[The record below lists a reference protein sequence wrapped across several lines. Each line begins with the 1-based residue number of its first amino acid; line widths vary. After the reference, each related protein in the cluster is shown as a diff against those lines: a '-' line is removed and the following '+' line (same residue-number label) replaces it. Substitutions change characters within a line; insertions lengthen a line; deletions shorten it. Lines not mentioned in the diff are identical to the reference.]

1 MNRNTIIIIGML
13 TLLASLFGCREAKKR
28 QAPRGEGL
36 IIPATPVK
44 DYPGGGMGS
53 VYALLATL
61 EAEHLSR
68 GDSVNLSA
76 PYLVRCWLKEQALSA
91 YFSGQSLP
99 EHLSCPVPV
108 GIHLLSTYG
117 LYPYDS
123 YPERDGYQQSVTVR
137 KLQSVIEGAR
147 KRPTTLSQLSRRI
160 DDVLDRAMGYL
171 PADRVH
177 FLGADYTPGE
187 FARSVC
193 SPDEYLRL
201 VSFPSL
207 PFGELHANSPACS
220 YPLGLG
226 QMVTLNLPL
235 DSLTHHLRKA
245 VESGHAVCWEGDTTN
260 AAFRHGRAGWVEPLS
275 PSAKEASLRQLSF
288 ERLSLTLDHAF
299 AIVGLTHRDGEIYYR
314 CKNSQGVA
322 WGEGG
327 YVYLSESYVRR
338 YTFALTMNHVAY
350 QGEPW

>member
-1 MNRNTIIIIGML
+1 ML
-13 TLLASLFGCREAKKR
+13 ALLVSLYGCQEAPR
-28 QAPRGEGL
+28 QQAPCVEEHA
-36 IIPATPVK
+36 IPATPVK
-44 DYPGGGMGS
+44 DCRGENMGS

-61 EAEHLSR
+61 ESEHLSR

-91 YFSGQSLP
+91 YFSGQSPL
-99 EHLSCPVPV
+99 ERLSCPVPV
-108 GIHLLSTYG
+108 VVRLLSTYG

-123 YPERDGYQQSVTVR
+123 YPVRGGFLQSVTVR
-137 KLQSVIEGAR
+137 KLRAVTEGAR
-147 KRPTTLSQLSRRI
+147 TRPTTLGSLSRRL

-171 PADRVH
+171 PASRVH

-201 VSFPSL
+201 VSFHSL

-220 YPLGLG
+220 YPLELG

-235 DSLTHHLRKA
+235 DSLTSHLRQA

-260 AAFRHGRAGWVEPLS
+260 AAFRHGRAGWVTLS
-275 PSAKEASLRQLSF
+275 SSSAEEATLRQRSF

-299 AIVGLTHRDGEIYYR
+299 AIVGLTRRNGELYYR
-314 CKNSQGVA
+314 CKNNQGTE

-327 YVYLSESYVRR
+327 YVYLSESYMRR
-338 YTFALTMNHVAY
+338 YTFALTMNHAAFR
-350 QGEPW
+350 GAPW